1 MECKFC
7 RQMLEEGNSVCP
19 HCGKDNAAEEMTEEV
34 TQVPV
39 EETEEAAEPAVE
51 TAELPAEET
60 FEIPAVEEKTEKKS
74 GITVTPGKLAVAIV
88 AGILVVAALV
98 AIILYSLGI
107 SINFTK
113 ETEPATEPEVVAT
126 VPTDGNPDDVTCK
139 GTYTASDDVVAAAK
153 DTVVAT
159 VGDKELTSGQL
170 QVYYWMKVQQMVSEG
185 HLTNYTQGLDTQICT
200 LSEEGLTWQQFIL
213 DSALSEWQYYQ
224 SIALAGEKNGYTMDE
239 ETKAYLESMSA
250 SLETSALEQG
260 FANAEE
266 LLAFNVGKGSSMAA
280 YYRYQEIYNQAV
292 MYIDGEYKGC
302 EPTMEDV
309 EAYFME
315 NETKL
320 AEQGVTRDGFYV
332 DVRHILLLPE
342 DAPATEPTEPSE
354 TTAPVETTVP
364 AETTAPG
371 ETTVPTEAPE
381 EPRWA
386 ACREEAQAILDA
398 YLAGEELTE
407 DAFAALANEK
417 SEDPGSNTNG
427 GLYENVYEGQTVEPF
442 ENWCFDE
449 NRQPGDTGL
458 VKTSYGY
465 HVMYFVKRTPIWE
478 ATSRNNLRTE
488 YASGLVKKANEDYPI
503 TVDYSAIVLGH
514 VDINTWFEV

>member
-7 RQMLEEGNSVCP
+7 QQMLEEGNSVCP

-39 EETEEAAEPAVE
+39 EVTVEAAE
-51 TAELPAEET
+51 
-60 FEIPAVEEKTEKKS
+60 PAVEEKTEKKS
-74 GITVTPGKLAVAIV
+74 GVTVTPGKLAVAIV

-113 ETEPATEPEVVAT
+113 ETEPATEPTVVVTIPA
-126 VPTDGNPDDVTCK
+126 DGNPDDVTCK
-139 GTYTASDDVVAAAK
+139 GTYTAADDVVAAAK

-159 VGDKELTSGQL
+159 VGDKELTSAQL

-185 HLTNYTQGLDTQICT
+185 YLTNYTQSLDTQICPM
-200 LSEEGLTWQQFIL
+200 SDKDLTWQQYIL
-213 DSALSEWQYYQ
+213 DSALNEWQYYQ
-224 SIALAGEKNGYTMDE
+224 SIALAGEKDGYVMDQ
-239 ETKAYLESMSA
+239 ETKDYLQSMSA
-250 SLETSALEQG
+250 SLETSAVEQG
-260 FANAEE
+260 FADAEA
-266 LLAFNVGKGSSMAA
+266 LLAFNVGAGSNMAA
-280 YYRYQEIYNQAV
+280 YYSYQEIYNEAV

-302 EPTMEDV
+302 QPTMEEI

-315 NETKL
+315 NEKTL
-320 AEQGVTRDGFYV
+320 AEQGITRDGTYV
-332 DVRHILLLPE
+332 DVRHILILPE
-342 DAPATEPTEPSE
+342 DAPATEPTDPSE
-354 TTAPVETTVP
+354 TTAP
-364 AETTAPG
+364 AETLAPG

-386 ACREEAQAILDA
+386 ACREAAQAILDA

-427 GLYENVYEGQTVEPF
+427 GLYENVYKGQMVEPF

-449 NRQPGDTGL
+449 SRQPGDTGL

-465 HVMYFVKRTPIWE
+465 HIMYFVKHTPIWE
-478 ATSRNNLRTE
+478 ATSRNELRTQ
-488 YASGLVKKANEDYPI
+488 YASGLVKQANEDYPI

-514 VDINTWFEV
+514 VEISTWFEV